1 MTERGVLPGE
11 LVEQL
16 YELMVI
22 IVEGRHDINEMFLP
36 GGHVRWR
43 DAERV
48 LREYPATFVLP
59 SQNFLDPVEWIELA
73 DGTGFSVDCPLWSLE
88 EGRSDLEVQ
97 LFAIIAGD
105 GAWDLDVTDI
115 LVP

>member
-59 SQNFLDPVEWIELA
+59 PQNFLDPVEWIELA
-73 DGTGFSVDCPLWSLE
+73 DGILGRLPLVVIGGGAFGSGSATLCDNC
-88 EGRSDLEVQ
+88 GRWCLGS
-97 LFAIIAGD
+97 
-105 GAWDLDVTDI
+105 
-115 LVP
+115 